1 MIADRF
7 GEHVEDVGDD
17 AAVDASSSCDDGWRE
32 RASWC
37 GWGGGRF

>member
-1 MIADRF
+1 VIADRF
-7 GEHVEDVGDD
+7 GEDGEDVGDD
-17 AAVDASSSCDDGWRE
+17 PVVEAPSCDDGWRE